1 MMKRKYKRDV
11 FAVRVNKIKSLMPD
25 ACIAADVIAG
35 FPGETAEDFDD
46 ACRFIES
53 LDITYL
59 HVFTYSRRPGTRA
72 TEFEGQVDEKEKHRR
87 SLVLHELSE
96 SKKQAFYQAHTGK
109 TLSALWESDNVD
121 GMMHGWTENYIHVR
135 TTYDQTLI
143 NRITPVKIL
152 SVAREK
158 ELICDVEIEP

>member
-1 MMKRKYKRDV
+1 
-11 FAVRVNKIKSLMPD
+11 MPD

-72 TEFEGQVDEKEKHRR
+72 VELEGHVDEKEKHRR
-87 SLVLHELSE
+87 SMVLHELSE
-96 SKKQAFYQAHTGK
+96 AKKLAFYQAHSGK
-109 TLSALWESDNVD
+109 TFSVLWESDNVN

-135 TTYDQTLI
+135 TAYTPGLI
-143 NRITPVKIL
+143 NTITPVRLL

-158 ELICDVEIEP
+158 ELICDVLVEP